1 MEYIKQTKFSESI
14 VSFRYI
20 VSFEKE
26 TITAYNVLCYML
38 KSKTEEFENKQQMA
52 HIFNKNYGM
61 KMSVGLTVYGQSLSL
76 QIQFRFIRSDWI
88 QKEAYVDSLIH
99 IIDQFLFHPVF
110 TQENLEESQYLLK
123 NRIQT
128 QMDDPFTLSVL
139 SSLQM
144 ISDSHSIS
152 IPANGYIGQ
161 VDSVTLKDMESLYS
175 SLGMPLIF
183 VCGTLDCA
191 MESYLNAIDQRR
203 AIQSNYC
210 LLDPLPFVEK
220 RISRDIEQSYIT
232 KVYATQMD
240 TKEPLYHSLVVLNSI
255 LGQSP
260 VNFLFTEIREK
271 HSYCYSIGSSLI
283 RFDGAL
289 YVYCGCEKENVDVVC
304 DLIEQQIQRLIDMDY
319 EDVYLE
325 NAKKD
330 VIDNILSSFDTEY
343 SYIERSFISCY
354 LNKDESVETKIQKI
368 MEVTKESISICAKK
382 LHALSLCV
390 VQEESECTM

>member
-14 VSFRYI
+14 VSFRFI
-20 VSFEKE
+20 VPFEKE
-26 TITAYNVLCYML
+26 TITAYNILCYML

-52 HIFNKNYGM
+52 HVFNKNYGM
-61 KMSVGLTVYGQSLSL
+61 KMSVGLSVYGQSLSL
-76 QIQFRFIRSDWI
+76 QLQFRFIRSDWI
-88 QKEAYVDSLIH
+88 QKESYGMSLIH

-110 TQENLEESQYLLK
+110 TMENLKESQYLLK

-139 SSLQM
+139 SALQI
-144 ISDSHSIS
+144 ISNSHSIS
-152 IPANGYIGQ
+152 IPTSGYIEQ
-161 VDSVTLKDMESLYS
+161 VDQVTLKDIELLYKT
-175 SLGMPLIF
+175 LDKPLVF
-183 VCGTLDCA
+183 ACGTLD
-191 MESYLNAIDQRR
+191 ENLELYLNTMNQRDT
-203 AIQSNYC
+203 ISSNYC
-210 LLDPLPFVEK
+210 LLSTFPFVEK
-220 RISRDIEQSYIT
+220 RISKDIEQSYIT

-240 TKEPLYHSLVVLNSI
+240 TKDSLYHSLVVLNSI

-289 YVYCGCEKENVDVVC
+289 YVYCGCEKENIDVIC
-304 DLIEQQIQRLIDMDY
+304 DLIDQQIQRLIDMDY
-319 EDVYLE
+319 DDIYLE

-330 VIDNILSSFDTEY
+330 VIDNIQSSFDTEY

-354 LNKDESVETKIQKI
+354 LNSDESIEKKIQEIQK
-368 MEVTKESISICAKK
+368 VTKESVSICAKK
-382 LHALSLCV
+382 LHALSLCI
-390 VQEESECTM
+390 VQEESECTI